1 MKEIKR
7 TETRYIL
14 KHVSGKYFKNTAFAT
29 SYDAF
34 LTDDILQATRFATK
48 EIADAVI
55 QRNKKAKFKYAGEF
69 MLSTTLMDC
78 SVVVLELN
86 IEGKLYD

>member
-1 MKEIKR
+1 MEEFKR

-14 KHVSGKYFKNTAFAT
+14 KHVSGKYFRNSVFAT

-34 LTDDILQATRFATK
+34 LTDDIMQATRFTTK
-48 EIADAVI
+48 EIADAVVK
-55 QRNKKAKFKYAGEF
+55 RNKKAKFKYAGEF

-86 IEGKLYD
+86 IEGKLYE

>member
-1 MKEIKR
+1 MKDFKR
-7 TETRYIL
+7 KETRYIL

-34 LTDDILQATRFATK
+34 LTDDILQATRFTTK
-48 EIADAVI
+48 QIADAVV
-55 QRNKKAKFKYAGEF
+55 QRNKHAEYKYPGEF

>member
-1 MKEIKR
+1 MKDFKR
-7 TETRYIL
+7 NETRYIL
-14 KHVSGKYFKNTAFAT
+14 KHVSGKYFKNSAFAT
-29 SYDAF
+29 TYDAF
-34 LTDDILQATRFATK
+34 LTDDIMQATRFATK
-48 EIADAVI
+48 QIADAVV
-55 QRNKKAKFKYAGEF
+55 QRNKKAEFKYAGEF

>member
-1 MKEIKR
+1 MKDFKR
-7 TETRYIL
+7 KETGYIL

-34 LTDDILQATRFATK
+34 LTDDIMQATRFPTK
-48 EIADAVI
+48 EIVDSVI
-55 QRNKKAKFKYAGEF
+55 QRNKGAEFKYAGEF
-69 MLSTTLMDC
+69 MLHTTLMDC

>member
-1 MKEIKR
+1 MEEFKR

-14 KHVSGKYFKNTAFAT
+14 KHVSGKYFRNSVFAT

-34 LTDDILQATRFATK
+34 LTDDIMQATRFTTK
-48 EIADAVI
+48 EIADAVVK
-55 QRNKKAKFKYAGEF
+55 RNKKAKYKYAGEF
-69 MLSTTLMDC
+69 MLGTTLMDC

>member
-1 MKEIKR
+1 MEEFKR

-14 KHVSGKYFKNTAFAT
+14 KHVTGKYFKNAAFAT

-34 LTDDILQATRFATK
+34 LTDDVMQATRFATK

-55 QRNKKAKFKYAGEF
+55 KRNKNAEFKYANEF

-86 IEGKLYD
+86 IEGKLYE